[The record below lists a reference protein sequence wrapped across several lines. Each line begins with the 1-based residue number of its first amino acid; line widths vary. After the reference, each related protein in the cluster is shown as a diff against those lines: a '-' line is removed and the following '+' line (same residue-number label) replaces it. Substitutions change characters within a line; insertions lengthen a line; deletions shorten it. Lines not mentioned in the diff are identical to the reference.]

1 VGIDHSTCAISA
13 GRPDDMELRGSL
25 RELAHE
31 RRRFGYRRL
40 GWLFSREG
48 HAMNHKKL
56 YLIYREEKVPS
67 PGELGQLCNGV
78 YKGVRVTF
86 RARRRNSRL

>member
-1 VGIDHSTCAISA
+1 
-13 GRPDDMELRGSL
+13 
-25 RELAHE
+25 
-31 RRRFGYRRL
+31 
-40 GWLFSREG
+40 
-48 HAMNHKKL
+48 MNHKKL
-56 YLIYREEKVPS
+56 YRIYREEKVPS